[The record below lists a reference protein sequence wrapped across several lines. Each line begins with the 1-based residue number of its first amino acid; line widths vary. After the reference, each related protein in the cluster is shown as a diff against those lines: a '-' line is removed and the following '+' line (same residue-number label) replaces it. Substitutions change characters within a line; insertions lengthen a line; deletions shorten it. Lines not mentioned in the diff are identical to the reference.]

1 MANSALFSRRA
12 FLATSSAV
20 ALALPAGAKTALKP
34 RRAALPKVPSP
45 AAWRALKDKLKGP
58 LVLNGEPDFFQLA
71 LPDNLRYAQTQPQ
84 GIARCLTTEDVATA
98 ITWAR
103 DNEIPLIT
111 RSGGHSYAGYST
123 TTGLMI
129 DMTLMDGV
137 TLDQSRGIAMVG
149 GGAINQGI
157 YAKLAAANVTITHG
171 RCPSVGAAAFLL
183 GGGIGFNMRENGLAC
198 DQMTATDLVKPN
210 GDMLHLNARENDA
223 EKQKI
228 FWACQG
234 GGGGNFGIST
244 CFSLQTFA
252 VPAEPITVFKI
263 VWKRTKD
270 WKTTPEEVGF
280 TLMQTLEKAPPVL
293 GSRVSFSA
301 VTPLQQT
308 RGEDV
313 TVNLLG
319 QFKGP
324 KQALLDILAP
334 VYKLA
339 EPDGSETTIIEA
351 PYWEGQKFLSEPSK
365 PTWYQERSAFVN
377 QTVTQDMLRTGF
389 AHLRRW
395 PGTHEYCDLRFF
407 QTGAKVNA
415 VGETDTAFVHRKSEW
430 LMVVGLYWSAEDNC
444 HPLMMTLNHAWQ
456 DGFYDAMLPFAKGG
470 GAYQNFPDPSLKDWR
485 TSYYGVNLEKLVE
498 VKTKLDPG
506 RLFNFPQAISS
517 A

>member
-1 MANSALFSRRA
+1 MATSTLLSRRA
-12 FLATSSAV
+12 FLAASSAT
-20 ALALPAGAKTALKP
+20 ALALPAAARTALKP
-34 RRAALPKVPSP
+34 HHAPPLKVPSP
-45 AAWRALKDKLKGP
+45 AAWRALKEKLKGP

-84 GIARCLTTEDVATA
+84 GIARCLTTEDVSSA

-103 DNEIPLIT
+103 DNEIALIT

-129 DMTLMDGV
+129 DMTLMDHVSLDSSGV
-137 TLDQSRGIAMVG
+137 ATIG

-183 GGGIGFNMRENGLAC
+183 GGGIGFNMREDGLAC
-198 DQMTATDLVKPN
+198 DQVTATDLVKPN
-210 GDMLHLNARENDA
+210 GDMLHLLKSDNDPDKK
-223 EKQKI
+223 EI

-244 CFSLQTFA
+244 SFSMQTFA
-252 VPAEPITVFKI
+252 VPADPITVFKI

-280 TLMQTLEKAPPVL
+280 KLMQTLETAPPSL
-293 GSRVSFSA
+293 GSRVSFGA
-301 VTPLQQT
+301 VTPLQYLHGQ
-308 RGEDV
+308 DV
-313 TVNLLG
+313 TINLLG
-319 QFKGP
+319 QYKGS
-324 KQALLDILAP
+324 KKAFLDIMAP
-334 VYKLA
+334 VFDLA
-339 EPDGSETTIIEA
+339 KPDESETTIAEA

-365 PTWYQERSAFVN
+365 PTWYQERSAFVD
-377 QTVTQDMLRTGF
+377 QKVTQDMLRKGF

-415 VGETDTAFVHRKSEW
+415 VDARDTAFVHRSSEW

-444 HPLMMTLNHAWQ
+444 RRVALDMNHRWQ
-456 DGFYDAMLPFAKGG
+456 DDFYAAMLPFATG
-470 GAYQNFPDPSLKDWR
+470 GAYQNFPDPSLKDWQ
-485 TSYYGVNLEKLVE
+485 TSYYGKNLDRLMK
-498 VKTKLDPG
+498 VKTELDPT
-506 RLFNFPQAISS
+506 RLFTFPQAIPS